1 MGFVFQV
8 YGVDNAM
15 LWYFRFID
23 KTRGCRYC
31 TASSIKVDYKVM
43 ALRCFQQPEVP
54 HGACISLIGMAG
66 VGKSTVG
73 ELLAK
78 ALDWAYLD
86 TDRLLECYYGR
97 PLQQI
102 FDTLGRETF
111 LQAEEIIVAGL
122 GSKRCVISTGGSVV
136 YGAKAMA
143 KLRTLG
149 PVVFLSATLKTVR
162 GRLDNIQD
170 RGLAIAPGQSID
182 SLYHERIPLYE
193 SAAHLVLDTD
203 DSTPQE
209 SCDAIL
215 EWWRNEQETLEL
227 PDENKE

>member
-1 MGFVFQV
+1 MAPAFPSSVWPV
-8 YGVDNAM
+8 WANP
-15 LWYFRFID
+15 LW
-23 KTRGCRYC
+23 
-31 TASSIKVDYKVM
+31 ASSWQ
-43 ALRCFQQPEVP
+43 RPWTGP
-54 HGACISLIGMAG
+54 IS
-66 VGKSTVG
+66 
-73 ELLAK
+73 
-78 ALDWAYLD
+78 D

-182 SLYHERIPLYE
+182 SLYHERIPP
-193 SAAHLVLDTD
+193 V
-203 DSTPQE
+203 
-209 SCDAIL
+209 
-215 EWWRNEQETLEL
+215 
-227 PDENKE
+227 